1 MTSINHDL
9 LQPSLQRAAPG
20 RAPYSQTC
28 GFVCA
33 FLGGPSSVLLLAGV
47 NAFRLGRWPRDLAW
61 LLPAFAL
68 WIGFEWSLVHTGAG
82 QAALAWSRDMLG
94 SRGGELLRRALALAF
109 FAATALW
116 LHRRE
121 HRMADLMGLQRPNGW
136 VMGLLLIVAG
146 NVLAFLLRVAMKVAE

>member
-1 MTSINHDL
+1 LRGPPRTALPPMTSINHDL
-9 LQPSLQRAAPG
+9 LQPSLQRAA
-20 RAPYSQTC
+20 
-28 GFVCA
+28 
-33 FLGGPSSVLLLAGV
+33 
-47 NAFRLGRWPRDLAW
+47 
-61 LLPAFAL
+61 
-68 WIGFEWSLVHTGAG
+68 TGTG

-94 SRGGELLRRALALAF
+94 ARGGELLRRALALAF

-146 NVLAFLLRVAMKVAE
+146 NVLAFLLRAGMKVAE

>member
-1 MTSINHDL
+1 MCVVNSGSWDRAISSRPRKRV
-9 LQPSLQRAAPG
+9 PSKAMKSASSANGAA
-20 RAPYSQTC
+20 
-28 GFVCA
+28 
-33 FLGGPSSVLLLAGV
+33 
-47 NAFRLGRWPRDLAW
+47 NAW

>member
-9 LQPSLQRAAPG
+9 LQPSLQRTAPG

-28 GFVCA
+28 GFACA
-33 FLGGPSSVLLLAGV
+33 FLGGPPSVLLLAAV
-47 NAFRLGRWPRDLAW
+47 NAFRLGRWPRDLRW

-68 WIGFEWSLVHTGAG
+68 WVGFEWSLVHTASG
-82 QAALAWSRDMLG
+82 QAALAWSRDVLG
-94 SRGGELLRRALALAF
+94 SRGGELLRRAL
-109 FAATALW
+109 ALW

-136 VMGLLLIVAG
+136 RMGLLLIVAG
-146 NVLAFLLRVAMKVAE
+146 NLLAFLLRVGMKVAE